1 MYHVGRVLLEIT
13 EDEFNEIYQSW
24 KLNYSKDDIN
34 IMMSQSI
41 ADPFTTYRII
51 NNVTGTT
58 ISKLKKAFVFTESTY
73 YVWVI

>member
-41 ADPFTTYRII
+41 TEPFTTYRII